1 MKVQDRQNGPSK
13 SFRAYQKKLAGYA
26 PACSGCG
33 AASDREA
40 SRHFYRVAC
49 LMASRLNVQG
59 KHRTCC
65 VDFTIESFLDGLNM
79 ALRRL

>member
-1 MKVQDRQNGPSK
+1 MVSRNHSGLTRKNW
-13 SFRAYQKKLAGYA
+13 LATRLRVVA
-26 PACSGCG
+26 VW